1 MQTATGP
8 ARTSGA
14 DGASERVEGIGGPPG
29 ELLAGEVAVGRRLA
43 VDRPRE
49 IEIADDRR
57 RPEVE
62 DLPYGLLDVLGID
75 RRRAERLDHQRDGV
89 RRADRARAPQ
99 PAPLGQAA
107 GD

>member
-14 DGASERVEGIGGPPG
+14 DGASERVDAIGGLPR
-29 ELLAGEVAVGRRLA
+29 ELLAAEMAVGRRLA

-49 IEIADDRR
+49 IEVADDRR

-62 DLPYGLLDVLGID
+62 DVPNGLLDELGID
-75 RRRAERLDHQRDGV
+75 GRGAERLDHQRHESP
-89 RRADRARAPQ
+89 RAVSRAHQ
-99 PAPLGQAA
+99 E
-107 GD
+107 